1 MPTAGPELRDIHV
14 PQVSMWWPL
23 ASGWWILLALLVA
36 AIAAGVY
43 FLRRRAAWKRHVDAV
58 LGDLREATARYAE
71 DGNVAAFATAAS
83 QLLRRVARTRDPHSV
98 VLKGMAWHDT
108 LATLS
113 PRQDVQRLSAIEDAI
128 YRPEATLDVLP
139 TARDVEAW
147 VRVALRRRSSH
158 DAA

>member
-14 PQVSMWWPL
+14 PTVSMWWPL
-23 ASGWWILLALLVA
+23 APGWWVLLALLVA
-36 AIAAGVY
+36 AIVAGVF
-43 FLRRRAAWKRHVDAV
+43 FLRRRAAWNRRVDAA
-58 LGDLREATARYAE
+58 LDDLRVATARYVE
-71 DGNVAAFATAAS
+71 DGNVAAFATAAH
-83 QLLRRVARTRDPHSV
+83 QLLRRVARTRDPHTV
-98 VLKGMAWHDT
+98 VLKGAAWHDA

-113 PRQDVQRLSAIEDAI
+113 PRQDVHRLAAIEDAI

-158 DAA
+158 VAA

>member
-23 ASGWWILLALLVA
+23 APGWWVLLALLVA
-36 AIAAGVY
+36 AIVAGVF
-43 FLRRRAAWKRHVDAV
+43 FLHRRAAWNRRVDAA
-58 LGDLREATARYAE
+58 LGDLRDATARYTV
-71 DGNVAAFATAAS
+71 DGNVAAFATTAN

-98 VLKGMAWHDT
+98 VLKGVAWHDA
-108 LATLS
+108 LAIMS
-113 PRQDVQRLSAIEDAI
+113 PRQDVQRLAAIEDAI

-147 VRVALRRRSSH
+147 VRVALRRRTSH
-158 DAA
+158 VTA